1 MSNNM
6 NKKCSSENHSDKE
19 AIVYCNFCSL
29 YMCKK
34 CETFH
39 SELFKNHNPISLK
52 NNSNITFYNICKEKN
67 HSNQLLIYYC
77 NTHKILC
84 CPLCISKIKTN
95 NDGKHAD
102 CEIHSLDELKTQK
115 EKEFCDKINLLKENI
130 ILFDNKL
137 EEIKN
142 ISEKINLKK
151 ENIKLN
157 VMKIFTE
164 LRNAINNREDELLKE
179 IDKRFN
185 DIYFNDNIIKENEIF
200 KNDFKTYI
208 NQNKNIKTQN
218 TEIIQF
224 INELDKLNEK
234 CGNIENKIKQLSAIC
249 NKSNNYDVK
258 MEFKPG
264 HGGLGDI
271 LNKLRNFGDI
281 LIDENN
287 GLKIYKCFN
296 TKTEEN
302 NVLLISNQKFA
313 ILHNLLK
320 LNKRIN
326 NISIF
331 PPEFIIPRLI
341 YEDIYQ
347 YKIIIYDLQ
356 NSGYSATNNYEDIKK
371 YFEYGGNII
380 VTHDHWTYIKN
391 KSNCIQLLN
400 AKLEQQNN
408 NGSKKARILNNSHPI
423 FKSHYNLNLE
433 NNSLINIAETHKTDT
448 VYNDKQEYL
457 KNLLIEL
464 DDNKQ
469 GEYLLVR
476 EIGQGKLI
484 FWNAGHSYYSNG
496 TIADN
501 LTDIEQKLFMNFIC
515 WICD

>member
-1 MSNNM
+1 MEKM

-19 AIVYCNFCSL
+19 AIIYCNSCSL

-34 CETFH
+34 CESFH

-52 NNSNITFYNICKEKN
+52 NNSNIETCKEKN
-67 HSNQLLIYYC
+67 HSNQQLIYYC

-95 NDGKHAD
+95 NDGKHSD
-102 CEIHSLDELKTQK
+102 CEVYLLDEFKTQK
-115 EKEFCDKINLLKENI
+115 EKEFNDKI
-130 ILFDNKL
+130 NKL
-137 EEIKN
+137 EEKSNIFDNILKEMKN
-142 ISEKINLKK
+142 IIEKINEKK
-151 ENIKLN
+151 EDIKKY

-179 IDKRFN
+179 IDQRFD
-185 DIYFNDNIIKENEIF
+185 DIYFNENNIKENEII
-200 KNDFKTYI
+200 KNDLKIYL
-208 NQNKNIKTQN
+208 NQNKNIKAKN
-218 TEIIQF
+218 IDLIPF

-234 CGNIENKIKQLSAIC
+234 YGNIENKIKQLSIIYD
-249 NKSNNYDVK
+249 KSKNYDMK

-264 HGGLGDI
+264 HGGVGEI

-281 LIDENN
+281 LINENN

-296 TKTEEN
+296 TKIEEN
-302 NVLLISNQKFA
+302 NVLLISNQKFPM
-313 ILHNLLK
+313 LHNLLK
-320 LNKRIN
+320 LNERIN

-341 YEDIYQ
+341 YEDINK

-356 NSGYSATNNYEDIKK
+356 DAGYSPTKNYEDIKK
-371 YFEYGGNII
+371 YLENGGNII
-380 VTHDHWTYIKN
+380 VTHDHWTCIGN
-391 KSNCIQLLN
+391 KSDCIQLLN
-400 AKLEQQNN
+400 AKLESP
-408 NGSKKARILNNSHPI
+408 NGTGSVKARILNSSHPI
-423 FKSHYNLNLE
+423 FKSHYNLNLQ
-433 NNSLINIAETHKTDT
+433 NNSLINIAETHKTHT
-448 VYNDKQEYL
+448 VFNDKQEYL

-469 GEYLLVR
+469 GEYLLIR

-484 FWNAGHSYYSNG
+484 LWNAGHSYYPG
-496 TIADN
+496 RLVDI
-501 LTDIEQKLFMNFIC
+501 TDIEQKLFMNIIH